1 MFLSILSDLQL
12 WISQLQNIL
21 FSKMHNVSPQD
32 YCIMLV
38 FVVCI
43 GYCLL
48 KGRSI

>member
-1 MFLSILSDLQL
+1 MLLNIVSDVEL

-21 FSKMHNVSPQD
+21 FSRMHHMSPQD

-38 FVVCI
+38 FVICI

-48 KGRSI
+48 RGRSI